1 MSEVVVVGKYK
12 LVKEEDRGKTH
23 TFKILS
29 RSFALL
35 KKKIRKQNIKVE
47 QNDDEFLSK

>member
-1 MSEVVVVGKYK
+1 MSEVVVVAKYK

-35 KKKIRKQNIKVE
+35 KKNQKTKHKSRTE
-47 QNDDEFLSK
+47 